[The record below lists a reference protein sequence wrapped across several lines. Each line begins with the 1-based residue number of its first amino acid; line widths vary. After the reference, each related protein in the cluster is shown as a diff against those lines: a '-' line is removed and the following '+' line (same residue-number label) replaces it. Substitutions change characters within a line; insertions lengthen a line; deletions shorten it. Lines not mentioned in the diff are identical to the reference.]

1 VVTIEQLRSAYS
13 TAVINGD
20 TIEDLAKTLGLKM
33 ESLQQRLTALRG
45 SLRKGGLT
53 EQEVKAALPSLKR
66 RTGPRASTRSTA
78 IAEMIAAARAKV
90 AADAAE
96 AEAKAL
102 AELEAEEAAKAAET
116 FAEAKALEE
125 AEVLEVTL

>member
-1 VVTIEQLRSAYS
+1 MVTIEQLRAAYS
-13 TAVINGD
+13 TAITNGD

-45 SLRKGGLT
+45 SLRAEGAT

-66 RTGPRASTRSTA
+66 RTGPRVSSRSEA
-78 IAEMIAAARAKV
+78 IADMIASARAKV
-90 AADAAE
+90 ATDA

-102 AELEAEEAAKAAET
+102 AELEAEEAEEEAKAAET
-116 FAEAKALEE
+116 FAESL
-125 AEVLEVTL
+125 AERDIIVAQ